1 MSSFLITFIIQDWGC
16 IVLGYLG
23 YLTNLSM
30 FAWMT
35 VMCVDM
41 SWTFYKE
48 QLYRGT
54 QTKKLFIYCVIG
66 FGLPS
71 LMTIFACI
79 CQVFIIRCLIL
90 ILIKTSI
97 IFLTIFYLQAFVN
110 ENSDFNP
117 EIGVKICFVDT
128 IGQKQLVFFHLP
140 VFLTLLI
147 NFVGFIFTL
156 RILLKSNN
164 ENRTR
169 SKSVGV
175 SNMKES
181 IGEKCPS
188 FFTNLDLDETLKKD
202 LV

>member
-1 MSSFLITFIIQDWGC
+1 MSSFLITFTIQDWGC

-54 QTKKLFIYCVIG
+54 QTRKLFLYCVIG

-79 CQVFIIRCLIL
+79 CQVFIICIHYW
-90 ILIKTSI
+90 IP
-97 IFLTIFYLQAFVN
+97 
-110 ENSDFNP
+110 NSN
-117 EIGVKICFVDT
+117 
-128 IGQKQLVFFHLP
+128 
-140 VFLTLLI
+140 
-147 NFVGFIFTL
+147 
-156 RILLKSNN
+156 SYNN
-164 ENRTR
+164 
-169 SKSVGV
+169 K
-175 SNMKES
+175 
-181 IGEKCPS
+181 
-188 FFTNLDLDETLKKD
+188 
-202 LV
+202 